1 MKGDFLRR
9 TSNNWSG
16 VSIGKV
22 AERVRA
28 VYLFGCELL
37 DEFSIHGIYFSNNF
51 CTRISKDSNLRSKL
65 NI

>member
-1 MKGDFLRR
+1 MKGGFCRR

-51 CTRISKDSNLRSKL
+51 CTRISKDSNMHS
-65 NI
+65 NFYI